1 MKRVILSVICVLA
14 VTGCVQTL
22 PVAPVG
28 APIVADASGGAPTV
42 DAMVTPG
49 DGGVQ
54 KLDTVSREQS
64 HEIDVDIHVDDDAT
78 ASLEIQKLVTDMGGY
93 IKLGTSTHVVAYVP
107 DNRAE
112 RFLDKMGT
120 DIGKL
125 RKIDRRTTDVTDA
138 GNEVATKLESMIA
151 VRTRYTELLAK
162 TTNVSEIMK
171 IESELQRVNA
181 DILVLQGR
189 LANIKTQVQY
199 TLFNINIDD
208 TTIWSGVKTMFKTP
222 AFYVL
227 LVPVVGLLL
236 L

>member
-1 MKRVILSVICVLA
+1 MKQILLSVFFA
-14 VTGCVQTL
+14 FMMAGCVKTL
-22 PVAPVG
+22 PITPID
-28 APIVADASGGAPTV
+28 APIVADVSGGVPTA
-42 DAMVTPG
+42 DAMIVPG

-64 HEIDVDIHVDDDAT
+64 HEIDVDIHVGDDAT

-125 RKIDRRTTDVTDA
+125 RKIDRRTTDVTDDA
-138 GNEVATKLESMIA
+138 RDVSAKLESLIA

-162 TTNVSEIMK
+162 TTDVSEIMK

-189 LANIKTQVQY
+189 LGNIQNRVKY
-199 TLFNINIDD
+199 TLFNIDIDD
-208 TTIWSGVKTMFKTP
+208 TTIWSGVKQLFKTP

-227 LVPVVGLLL
+227 LLPFVALAL
-236 L
+236 